1 MASSGEVEKPLYI
14 PTVSLLEKQQ
24 TETKDGGRAVGE
36 EAGMDLGGG
45 GGGGVTIYIYIYIYG
60 TPPPPCTH
68 ACLLSLGFG
77 KARRGFMGSGDCL

>member
-45 GGGGVTIYIYIYIYG
+45 
-60 TPPPPCTH
+60 
-68 ACLLSLGFG
+68 
-77 KARRGFMGSGDCL
+77 